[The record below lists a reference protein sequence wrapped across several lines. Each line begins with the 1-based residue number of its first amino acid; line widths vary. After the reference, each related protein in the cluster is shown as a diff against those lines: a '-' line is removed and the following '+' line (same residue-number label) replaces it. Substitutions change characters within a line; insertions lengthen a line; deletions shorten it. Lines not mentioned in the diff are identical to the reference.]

1 MLYSTLLNGGF
12 TPNPKLYLKRTCT
25 LCVNQEE
32 RGTYMAKRKRPKK
45 TTILIKAERKHR
57 ITTREE
63 MDSFLH
69 MKNKG
74 ASVVPSGKVYKR
86 KEKHPTRY

>member
-1 MLYSTLLNGGF
+1 M
-12 TPNPKLYLKRTCT
+12 
-25 LCVNQEE
+25 NQEE

-45 TTILIKAERKHR
+45 VTVVVKADQKHR

-74 ASVVPSGKVYKR
+74 ASVVPSGKTYKR
-86 KEKHPTRY
+86 KEKYPTRYY